1 MRRKELLKLFETTY
15 KVDPATGKEK
25 RVSHY
30 IGPWYTI
37 GEKQRRACAAKG
49 GVAWLVGVA
58 AFITAGVLPTWAG
71 LCNYVVPWLILCML
85 PLFYLVLGTVKLAR
99 LKERFTQPDKAES
112 IGYMQSSGLGL
123 AVLGALWS
131 ITTVIF
137 LLLTQRTLT
146 MRNELI
152 FLGCGLVTAALG
164 LGVWLMVKRL
174 PAAEIKPNEKEAAGE
189 AASAENEENLI
200 S

>member
-37 GEKQRRACAAKG
+37 GQKQRRACAIKG
-49 GVAWLVGVA
+49 GIAWALGVA
-58 AFITAGVLPTWAG
+58 EFITAGVMPTWAG

-85 PLFYLVLGTVKLAR
+85 PLFYLVLGVVKLAR
-99 LKERFTQPDKAES
+99 LQARFTEPDKAES

-123 AVLGALWS
+123 AVLGGLWS
-131 ITTVIF
+131 ITTV
-137 LLLTQRTLT
+137 
-146 MRNELI
+146 I